1 MLLTFS
7 EREKKKSEIRIL
19 WQKKDNGLRI
29 MKRKKNVG
37 TYVYFWLDNHGDF
50 SEGLN
55 GFLIAFSDN
64 THIIRT

>member
-1 MLLTFS
+1 M
-7 EREKKKSEIRIL
+7 R
-19 WQKKDNGLRI
+19 
-29 MKRKKNVG
+29 RKKNVG

-55 GFLIAFSDN
+55 GFLIAFPDN